1 MENIAALRRTDF
13 RFDEKVGE
21 YFKRIIRSHNKPVS
35 NPGLENVNLK
45 FHDNFLSYLN
55 WLGLANQ
62 PGLLMLPASK
72 HYYYDIEEFN
82 SVKMLV
88 NEKRLNE
95 ITQLNDFLTDVKNV
109 LSPRTNFI
117 GCFSECKTK
126 KGIRLPSR
134 MYKKLLHYLDS
145 KIEVEFDKKQIS
157 KLLET
162 IGFKVLDMTEING
175 LTFFLTQN

>member
-1 MENIAALRRTDF
+1 MRNTAALRRTDF
-13 RFDEKVGE
+13 RIDEKVGE

-35 NPGLENVNLK
+35 NPGIENVNLK
-45 FHDNFLSYLN
+45 FYDNFLSYLN
-55 WLGLANQ
+55 WLGLTKQ
-62 PGLLMLPASK
+62 TGLLMLPASK
-72 HYYYDIEEFN
+72 HYYYDIEEFDG
-82 SVKMLV
+82 VKMLV
-88 NEKRLNE
+88 NEKRLNQ
-95 ITQLNDFLTDVKNV
+95 ITRLDDFLSDVKNV

-117 GCFSECKTK
+117 GCFSDCKSK
-126 KGIRLPSR
+126 KGIKLPSR

-145 KIEVEFDKKQIS
+145 NIEVEIDKKQIS